1 MIRHWVSTS
10 EQVEM
15 PAGGPVDHLGAV
27 TMDRMN
33 RERRIPP
40 VAEDAL
46 ELLRES
52 VADDGSGLAKDE
64 ATGVLVADERFTE
77 GDAEYVLDVL
87 QSRGY
92 IYSVDEQVRITP
104 TDD

>member
-1 MIRHWVSTS
+1 MMLHSVSTN
-10 EQVEM
+10 ERVET
-15 PAGGPVDHLGAV
+15 PVGRSGDHLGAV
-27 TMDRMN
+27 VDRMN
-33 RERRIPP
+33 KERRIPP